1 MNVWTSPVMRSLI
14 AESLL
19 SPHDEIQEVATTL
32 DQMFAGDAEER
43 AEEGAALARELGLD
57 AHGRAVEG
65 TSGDWRAISATARS
79 ENAALVA
86 VGRRGRGAVAS
97 ALLGSASS
105 GLIHNADLPV
115 LVVRAPQEES
125 S

>member
-1 MNVWTSPVMRSLI
+1 M
-14 AESLL
+14 
-19 SPHDEIQEVATTL
+19 ATTL
-32 DQMFAGDAEER
+32 DEIVAGDAEER
-43 AEEGAALARELGLD
+43 AEEGAALAREHGLD
-57 AHGRAVEG
+57 ARGRAVEG
-65 TSGDWRAISATARS
+65 TSGDWRAIGAAARS

-86 VGRRGRGAVAS
+86 VGSRGRGAVAS
-97 ALLGSASS
+97 ALLGSVSS